1 MLVEGFRI
9 IRKRDRPALVEW
21 GGFKMF
27 CKNSVLVY
35 QAEGAI
41 FMLII
46 DGVGKIII
54 QFHVYLNHQAT

>member
-1 MLVEGFRI
+1 
-9 IRKRDRPALVEW
+9 
-21 GGFKMF
+21 MF